1 MYLYC
6 TYALFT
12 LPLAVKFDGPLRCI
26 VVIVSSVMKSS
37 ATSPADSRPARLI
50 PR

>member
-12 LPLAVKFDGPLRCI
+12 FRLAVKFDGPLRCI
-26 VVIVSSVMKSS
+26 VAAVSSVMKSS
-37 ATSPADSRPARLI
+37 ATSPGDSRPARLI
-50 PR
+50 AR